1 MQTRQPLPPKMRQRP
16 HVRTLFR
23 QLAPPRLRHGALSRP
38 HHAQLPHPQRQQRAR
53 NPRAR
58 RPRPP
63 IPMRAMTCSRWPIT
77 TWTACDRARS
87 PVTRLFRRYPGQETA
102 TNIARSGKDGPA
114 SPPKPSGSQV
124 PLRGR
129 PGTPREAQPDSRG
142 SACPALL
149 SRCQALAGMALC
161 YVSSAQKIASMIMK
175 ATASVGIG
183 KSRSVVG
190 LGGRR

>member
-63 IPMRAMTCSRWPIT
+63 IPMRAMTCPRWPIT
-77 TWTACDRARS
+77 TWKACDRTRF
-87 PVTRLFRRYPGQETA
+87 PVTQLFRRDPRQEIA
-102 TNIARSGKDGPA
+102 TNNARSGKDGPA
-114 SPPKPSGSQV
+114 SPRSPAGRRCPQGVVQEPRVKTNPRGV
-124 PLRGR
+124 PFARLRCR
-129 PGTPREAQPDSRG
+129 RARRIP
-142 SACPALL
+142 
-149 SRCQALAGMALC
+149 
-161 YVSSAQKIASMIMK
+161 
-175 ATASVGIG
+175 
-183 KSRSVVG
+183 VG
-190 LGGRR
+190 LCAM

>member
-63 IPMRAMTCSRWPIT
+63 IPMRAMTCPRWPIT

-114 SPPKPSGSQV
+114 SPRSPAGRRCPQGVVQEPRVKTNPRGV
-124 PLRGR
+124 PFARLRCR
-129 PGTPREAQPDSRG
+129 RARRIP
-142 SACPALL
+142 
-149 SRCQALAGMALC
+149 
-161 YVSSAQKIASMIMK
+161 
-175 ATASVGIG
+175 
-183 KSRSVVG
+183 VG
-190 LGGRR
+190 LCVM